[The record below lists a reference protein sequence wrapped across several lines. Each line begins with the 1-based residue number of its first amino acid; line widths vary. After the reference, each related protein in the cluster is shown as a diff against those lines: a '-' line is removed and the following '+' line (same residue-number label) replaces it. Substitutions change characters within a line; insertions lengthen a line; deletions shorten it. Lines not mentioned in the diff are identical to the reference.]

1 MEGRKLRMYGNAIA
15 LIGILIAIIAISNRQ
30 YYDYGTFFQE
40 LRYLGSS
47 YWDFDSSMILLQ
59 LIGIILTIIGI
70 IIFLVGIGMDKK
82 STAVSTTTS
91 APPPPAPAP
100 TTVPPPPAPPE
111 QPTYPCKHC
120 SNPLSYVY
128 QYQKWYCYSCNKYAE
143 ASEKKED

>member
-59 LIGIILTIIGI
+59 LIGIILTIIFSWNRHGQE
-70 IIFLVGIGMDKK
+70 VD
-82 STAVSTTTS
+82 SR
-91 APPPPAPAP
+91 
-100 TTVPPPPAPPE
+100 
-111 QPTYPCKHC
+111 
-120 SNPLSYVY
+120 
-128 QYQKWYCYSCNKYAE
+128 
-143 ASEKKED
+143 